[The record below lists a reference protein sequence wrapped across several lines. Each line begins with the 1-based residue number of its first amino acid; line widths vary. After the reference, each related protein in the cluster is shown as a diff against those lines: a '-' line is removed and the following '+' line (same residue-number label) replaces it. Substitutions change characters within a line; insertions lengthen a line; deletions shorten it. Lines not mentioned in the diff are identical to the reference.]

1 MVVESC
7 GQSDLAQLW
16 TPVSLSGGT
25 DELLTLTLRLFYKW
39 IIVPKTLH
47 SNDFDVH
54 MLLRRSWIL
63 QRMCLSCSVTLTV
76 SLSEGFYENE
86 LACMPF
92 WQRTGTCSAKK
103 GLKSRESDESV
114 SVPLQV
120 CEVIKCVTYPAC
132 QVLHSIWCPCPLR
145 RGVWEGNWW
154 GILWGKWDRRGLQ
167 NIDKKHIH
175 HSDICM
181 YFHVESYYF
190 HAAQRNKSVCVW
202 LIATMR
208 VCMCVCVRH

>member
-1 MVVESC
+1 MSVVVESC

-25 DELLTLTLRLFYKW
+25 EELLTLTLRLFYKW

-86 LACMPF
+86 LVCMPF
-92 WQRTGTCSAKK
+92 WQRTGTCSAKTGIK
-103 GLKSRESDESV
+103 KQREWWISER
-114 SVPLQV
+114 PL
-120 CEVIKCVTYPAC
+120 T
-132 QVLHSIWCPCPLR
+132 
-145 RGVWEGNWW
+145 GVWGD
-154 GILWGKWDRRGLQ
+154 KVCDVPGLSSTSF
-167 NIDKKHIH
+167 DLV
-175 HSDICM
+175 SLPPTSGC
-181 YFHVESYYF
+181 
-190 HAAQRNKSVCVW
+190 
-202 LIATMR
+202 LGG
-208 VCMCVCVRH
+208 